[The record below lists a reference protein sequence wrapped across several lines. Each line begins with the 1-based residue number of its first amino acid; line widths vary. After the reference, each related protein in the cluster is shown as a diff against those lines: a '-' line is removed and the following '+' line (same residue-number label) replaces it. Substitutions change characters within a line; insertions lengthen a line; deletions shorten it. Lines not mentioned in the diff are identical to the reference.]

1 MKAHSIN
8 CKHYPYYNPSL
19 ASQPDGAGWK
29 CRNRRVEL
37 FANIT
42 SLRAVSIQTEKR
54 RKAVELIR
62 ALMHVDHV
70 STWESASSA
79 LFILNEP
86 YHYSDKEIKALQAI
100 GYEVRIVPT
109 DLAPYGGNF
118 DATPGA
124 VPWTTS
130 LLITKADNIE
140 ELVLIYQTMLAAA
153 LTAPAWNQ

>member
-1 MKAHSIN
+1 MKQTSKMYHA
-8 CKHYPYYNPSL
+8 YPYFIPRLVNSPS
-19 ASQPDGAGWK
+19 QQGMR

-37 FANIT
+37 FANAT
-42 SLRAVSIQTEKR
+42 GLRAVNIQTENR
-54 RKAVELIR
+54 RKVIGRIR
-62 ALMHVDHV
+62 ELMHVDHA
-70 STWESASSA
+70 STWMSASGA

-86 YHYSDKEIKALQAI
+86 YHYSDEEIKALQAI

-140 ELVLIYQTMLAAA
+140 ELVLIYQKMLAAA